1 MLLISQ
7 HFLVI
12 LTDGGSTLR
21 QSQLEVYQLKTLGCC
36 LVASFI
42 LASRKAFVSFR
53 KKKKKKDIDMMHLTR
68 LSPEL
73 NG

>member
-1 MLLISQ
+1 MLLMPQ

-12 LTDGGSTLR
+12 LTDGGSTL
-21 QSQLEVYQLKTLGCC
+21 QQPQLEVYQFKTLGCC

-53 KKKKKKDIDMMHLTR
+53 RKKKKLT
-68 LSPEL
+68 
-73 NG
+73 